1 MIWKL
6 IVIKSK
12 KAEGTWSLEI
22 WAECPHCKED
32 VDFTCSSDFWDGFKF
47 ETIGPVTDWACVCP
61 NCNGDVL
68 LNVEAGL

>member
-1 MIWKL
+1 MEIEHNQ
-6 IVIKSK
+6 IK

-47 ETIGPVTDWACVCP
+47 ETIGPVTD
-61 NCNGDVL
+61 
-68 LNVEAGL
+68 